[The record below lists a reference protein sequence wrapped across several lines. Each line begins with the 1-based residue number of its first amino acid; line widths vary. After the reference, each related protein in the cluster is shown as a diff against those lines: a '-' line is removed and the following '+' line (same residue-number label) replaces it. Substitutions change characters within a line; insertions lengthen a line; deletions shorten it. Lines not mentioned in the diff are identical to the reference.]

1 MNTVLRAAVVT
12 LALATASNS
21 ASAQPPVPPPQPLA
35 MGVPYVYQPG
45 NPYWWQPV
53 VPVPSPYPFGSS
65 GPVFGRYTWDYG
77 ASYHAGLGYY
87 TTSVPVYFYSYQYPT
102 LPGRVWYGYGW

>member
-1 MNTVLRAAVVT
+1 MTTVLRAAV
-12 LALATASNS
+12 LALVLAATATP
-21 ASAQPPVPPPQPLA
+21 ASAQPPVPPQPLA

-45 NPYWWQPV
+45 NVYWWRPV

-87 TTSVPVYFYSYQYPT
+87 TTSVPVYFHSYQYPT